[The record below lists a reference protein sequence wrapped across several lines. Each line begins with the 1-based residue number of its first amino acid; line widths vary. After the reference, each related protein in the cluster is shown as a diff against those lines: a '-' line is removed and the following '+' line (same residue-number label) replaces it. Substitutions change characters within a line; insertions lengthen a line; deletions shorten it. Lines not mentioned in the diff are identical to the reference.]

1 MTAQLE
7 QILAALGEAPAH
19 PLYLV
24 WGDRVLA
31 EPEALR
37 LAEALAEKAGC
48 RAEVHRRPA
57 GVAPL
62 LADLKT
68 FSLFEPAKVL
78 VAVDSAVLADLAA
91 AAALIDEAMD
101 ALPVDPSA
109 QELTARERRA
119 ALRLFQALRLLQ
131 IDPEKGTVESA
142 TREIP
147 DWALAGAAS
156 HRKGSRKRARPKTR
170 VRQLRGELAGLLE
183 LGRTAGLRGWA
194 ESEVEE
200 LARLL
205 SEGLPEGHT
214 LVLAESSVAAKHPLI
229 GALEERGALIRA
241 GSVESERGGWK
252 GLEPVAAELE
262 RQTGT
267 AISRAALDELAR
279 RTLRKE
285 GTWGREVDADSTA
298 RFAAEYRKLAG
309 LAGAGEIGPELVA
322 EVVADRG
329 EQDVWGILDAIGGGE
344 PAEAL
349 GRLRRLLAAAE
360 DPLATRLSVFGLL
373 AGFCRQLSAIGGLV
387 AGSDLPAG
395 ERSYPR
401 FKSRIAPRLQ
411 GEEGAGK
418 SPLAGV
424 HPFRLHR
431 AYLAAGR
438 MSGDRLASLPARV
451 LETELALKGESGA
464 PEVALAALVADLATA
479 AAPRP
484 RARRSR

>member
-1 MTAQLE
+1 MSAQLE
-7 QILAALGEAPAH
+7 RILAALGDSAAQ

-48 RAEVHRRPA
+48 SAEVHRRPA
-57 GVAPL
+57 GVGPL

-91 AAALIDEAMD
+91 AASLVDEAIE

-109 QELTARERRA
+109 EEPTARERRA

-131 IDPEKGTVESA
+131 IDPEAGTAEGA

-156 HRKGSRKRARPKTR
+156 HRKSGRRRARPKTR
-170 VRQLRGELAGLLE
+170 IRQLRGELAGLLE
-183 LGRTAGLRGWA
+183 LGRAAGLRGWA

-214 LVLAESSVAAKHPLI
+214 LVLAESSVAAKHPLV
-229 GALEERGALIRA
+229 GALEERGALLRA

-267 AISRAALDELAR
+267 GISRAGLDELAR

-285 GTWGREVDADSTA
+285 GAWGREVDADSTA

-309 LAGAGEIGPELVA
+309 LAAGAEIAPDLVA

-329 EQDVWGILDAIGGGE
+329 EQDVWGILDAIGSGR
-344 PAEAL
+344 PDEAL

-360 DPLATRLSVFGLL
+360 DPMATRLSLFGLL
-373 AGFCRQLSAIGGLV
+373 AGFCRQLAAIGGRLGG
-387 AGSDLPAG
+387 AELPAG
-395 ERSYPR
+395 ERSYGR
-401 FKSRIAPRLQ
+401 FKSRIAPKLQ
-411 GEEGAGK
+411 EDVGGGK

-438 MSGDRLASLPARV
+438 MSQDRLAALPARV

-464 PEVALAALVADLATA
+464 PEVALAALVADLATDPGA
-479 AAPRP
+479 RP
-484 RARRSR
+484 RRAG